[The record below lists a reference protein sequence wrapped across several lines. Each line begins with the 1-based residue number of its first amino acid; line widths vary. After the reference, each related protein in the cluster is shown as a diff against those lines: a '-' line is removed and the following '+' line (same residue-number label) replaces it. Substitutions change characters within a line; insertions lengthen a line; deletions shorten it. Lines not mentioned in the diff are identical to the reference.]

1 MKNSPTY
8 IAIILIGIILLLLFR
23 GPNKLETFKV
33 DHTYENILKDS
44 IASLNS
50 SNINLVAKADSI
62 SRTTDTL
69 YITLQKVKEIHDTI
83 RIIEVQDSIIITQ
96 REEVI
101 TLRTKS
107 DIKDLLITHK
117 DELLIEV
124 VTQKDAEIIY
134 LTKQVRAEKRKKVV
148 TMIVAGV
155 VVVLTVIASI

>member
-155 VVVLTVIASI
+155 VVALTVIASI